1 MKSEVLEILNPE
13 NIKIDDRKIEDLIIF
28 TLDLSKKI
36 NFFNFKNKKDGYWNS
51 LIELDD
57 TFLIA
62 EIIQFDLQ
70 FQDQKR
76 LNIIKSLDNF
86 SLQKERERSFSNLFN
101 LISNYLQQINRWY
114 ISATRN
120 ITSVESSPIE
130 YELEQAISNKLK
142 SLFHKFAGYYLGLI
156 EQKKYKLSLNLDIK
170 SFSSIWQPNQID
182 PRDIFSNIDIQQD
195 KLTSG
200 LKKLILLYNPVYNIL
215 YNIKISAKP
224 LFEKSLSEKSHHKA
238 HMGLILTFFN
248 LFKNLQIDINSLSKK
263 HLDYY
268 YKNILLQ
275 YPKKIS
281 PKKMFVHFEINQN
294 LKSVYL
300 PVDTNI
306 IVGQYDNGNNILYS
320 TDNEINLNNTKI
332 TKLSTFFISKNSRIE
347 YNSKFK
353 LVSGLY
359 SKVHCSTNEEVID
372 FNQNESVFSSLGEEQ
387 FLKTE
392 NRKTMDIA
400 RVGFAISSPILKL
413 AKSEREIQFKIQ
425 FTPNS
430 LKSLTNLIIDIS
442 NQRDLSE
449 EEIFSEIFDQMFL
462 IRYTNFEG
470 WVSVKKYT
478 VIYPEDWSEGEII
491 IKIILDR
498 RMPSVDNYFEDIHL
512 YNYKTSFPVF
522 EFSLNEGE
530 FYHAY
535 SFLAGMELAKL
546 ELDVSVKGLNQLTAF
561 NKQGNI
567 DLNNEFELL
576 GASPKKGSSILIG
589 TNELFCK
596 PISKLNIRWNYKN
609 FPTENIDLKD
619 YYKEYN
625 REIEN
630 HSFKLKLSAL
640 SDFNFKRSGS
650 EDIEFEMFQLD
661 KKGKLK
667 ENFVLSDIEISKLK
681 LKPNNNL
688 NFDSV
693 EEYSKESETGFLK
706 LEFSE
711 PKIGF
716 GFDVYAPIYNE
727 AVLNANKQKKGQ
739 EIKPPNQPWSP
750 LIDSLAIDYSSNTT
764 LYFNNSLSTE
774 NDFEQNNSFFLISD
788 QGTSKTFTSKSV
800 LSSLLIPSF
809 DYLGEFIVGLEN
821 VTTPQS
827 LNLMI
832 EVKKS
837 ENTGYEFS
845 QNLDWLYTSA
855 NGWKKFKP
863 SQILYDETLSLMK
876 SGVISFILPRDI
888 TNSFEYFNDNFYYI
902 KAVSKNRA
910 DQFSLIKAV
919 HNNGISLSEIVP
931 ENFSSGSTPEI
942 EANSVQ
948 ELEIS
953 VPGIIRINQPI
964 NSFGGSQRES
974 DQNFYKRVSHL
985 LRHKNRPITK
995 WEIEKFLLKEFDWL
1009 SYVKCVKDPE
1019 KLDFSERNLKILCLK
1034 KIDKSQNIDEIKL
1047 NGADIIE
1054 IKNLLREYCSPFLKV
1069 EIINPIFEDILIK
1082 CKIKFLNSSGGI
1094 EINKLNHDFFKFI
1107 CPWIDGNGN
1116 LPNLLKKSEI
1126 VQFVKSRPYVSFV
1139 TGLSIIHFKT
1149 LPDGNVIAFDS
1160 SSDKEEKELIQPG
1173 SPWSIFVPRN
1183 NNKIEIIE
1191 KAEYEPPEPI
1201 NFSELDIEENFL
1213 ISSNTSKTQDLNFKP
1228 EKTDTKNEISKNLS
1242 VIKIKI

>member
-1 MKSEVLEILNPE
+1 
-13 NIKIDDRKIEDLIIF
+13 
-28 TLDLSKKI
+28 
-36 NFFNFKNKKDGYWNS
+36 
-51 LIELDD
+51 
-57 TFLIA
+57 
-62 EIIQFDLQ
+62 
-70 FQDQKR
+70 
-76 LNIIKSLDNF
+76 
-86 SLQKERERSFSNLFN
+86 
-101 LISNYLQQINRWY
+101 
-114 ISATRN
+114 
-120 ITSVESSPIE
+120 
-130 YELEQAISNKLK
+130 
-142 SLFHKFAGYYLGLI
+142 
-156 EQKKYKLSLNLDIK
+156 
-170 SFSSIWQPNQID
+170 
-182 PRDIFSNIDIQQD
+182 
-195 KLTSG
+195 
-200 LKKLILLYNPVYNIL
+200 
-215 YNIKISAKP
+215 
-224 LFEKSLSEKSHHKA
+224 
-238 HMGLILTFFN
+238 
-248 LFKNLQIDINSLSKK
+248 
-263 HLDYY
+263 
-268 YKNILLQ
+268 
-275 YPKKIS
+275 
-281 PKKMFVHFEINQN
+281 MFVHFEINQN

-788 QGTSKTFTSKSV
+788 QGTRKTFTSKSV

-1019 KLDFSERNLKILCLK
+1019 KLDFSESYLKILCLK
-1034 KIDKSQNIDEIKL
+1034 K
-1047 NGADIIE
+1047 
-1054 IKNLLREYCSPFLKV
+1054 
-1069 EIINPIFEDILIK
+1069 
-1082 CKIKFLNSSGGI
+1082 
-1094 EINKLNHDFFKFI
+1094 
-1107 CPWIDGNGN
+1107 
-1116 LPNLLKKSEI
+1116 
-1126 VQFVKSRPYVSFV
+1126 
-1139 TGLSIIHFKT
+1139 
-1149 LPDGNVIAFDS
+1149 
-1160 SSDKEEKELIQPG
+1160 
-1173 SPWSIFVPRN
+1173 
-1183 NNKIEIIE
+1183 
-1191 KAEYEPPEPI
+1191 
-1201 NFSELDIEENFL
+1201 L
-1213 ISSNTSKTQDLNFKP
+1213 ISH
-1228 EKTDTKNEISKNLS
+1228 
-1242 VIKIKI
+1242 KILMK

>member
-1 MKSEVLEILNPE
+1 M
-13 NIKIDDRKIEDLIIF
+13 
-28 TLDLSKKI
+28 
-36 NFFNFKNKKDGYWNS
+36 
-51 LIELDD
+51 
-57 TFLIA
+57 
-62 EIIQFDLQ
+62 
-70 FQDQKR
+70 
-76 LNIIKSLDNF
+76 
-86 SLQKERERSFSNLFN
+86 
-101 LISNYLQQINRWY
+101 
-114 ISATRN
+114 
-120 ITSVESSPIE
+120 
-130 YELEQAISNKLK
+130 
-142 SLFHKFAGYYLGLI
+142 
-156 EQKKYKLSLNLDIK
+156 
-170 SFSSIWQPNQID
+170 
-182 PRDIFSNIDIQQD
+182 
-195 KLTSG
+195 
-200 LKKLILLYNPVYNIL
+200 
-215 YNIKISAKP
+215 
-224 LFEKSLSEKSHHKA
+224 
-238 HMGLILTFFN
+238 
-248 LFKNLQIDINSLSKK
+248 
-263 HLDYY
+263 
-268 YKNILLQ
+268 
-275 YPKKIS
+275 
-281 PKKMFVHFEINQN
+281 
-294 LKSVYL
+294 
-300 PVDTNI
+300 
-306 IVGQYDNGNNILYS
+306 
-320 TDNEINLNNTKI
+320 
-332 TKLSTFFISKNSRIE
+332 
-347 YNSKFK
+347 
-353 LVSGLY
+353 
-359 SKVHCSTNEEVID
+359 
-372 FNQNESVFSSLGEEQ
+372 
-387 FLKTE
+387 
-392 NRKTMDIA
+392 
-400 RVGFAISSPILKL
+400 
-413 AKSEREIQFKIQ
+413 
-425 FTPNS
+425 
-430 LKSLTNLIIDIS
+430 
-442 NQRDLSE
+442 
-449 EEIFSEIFDQMFL
+449 
-462 IRYTNFEG
+462 
-470 WVSVKKYT
+470 
-478 VIYPEDWSEGEII
+478 
-491 IKIILDR
+491 
-498 RMPSVDNYFEDIHL
+498 
-512 YNYKTSFPVF
+512 
-522 EFSLNEGE
+522 
-530 FYHAY
+530 
-535 SFLAGMELAKL
+535 
-546 ELDVSVKGLNQLTAF
+546 
-561 NKQGNI
+561 
-567 DLNNEFELL
+567 
-576 GASPKKGSSILIG
+576 
-589 TNELFCK
+589 FCK

-788 QGTSKTFTSKSV
+788 QGTRKTFTSKSV

-1009 SYVKCVKDPE
+1009 SYVKCVKDTE
-1019 KLDFSERNLKILCLK
+1019 KLDFSESYLKILCLK

-1054 IKNLLREYCSPFLKV
+1054 IKNLLRKYCSPFLKV

-1094 EINKLNHDFFKFI
+1094 EINKLNHDFFKFV

-1126 VQFVKSRPYVSFV
+1126 VQFIKSRPYVSFV

-1213 ISSNTSKTQDLNFKP
+1213 ISSNTSKIQDLNFKP